1 MKVWIAYPPLQGKGS
16 PMLTQ
21 NRQFQWYHVPSYIYP
36 VVSAYAATL
45 LDRAG
50 FEVTW
55 ADGITQRW
63 TYEQFLRRFEAEQ
76 PDIVAIE
83 TKTPVVR
90 QHWRIIRDLKERS
103 PQSNIVLV
111 GDHVTALPEESML
124 QSPVDYVITGGH
136 YDVTL
141 LGLARHLR
149 DGEDMP
155 PGIWYR
161 KGEIKNS
168 GPFIT
173 HLDLNSL
180 PYIDRALTQ
189 AHLYGEKWKKRV
201 PFFYTMAGRDCPW
214 GKCTFCA
221 WTTLYPRFSVRTP
234 ENLLD
239 EIGFLIEQ
247 YGVREIFD
255 DTGTFPA
262 GEWLDRFCEGMI
274 ERGYNN
280 EILFSINMRYGM
292 LKPHQ
297 PELMKKAGFRKLK
310 MGLESANQA
319 TLDRIN
325 KGITVRDIIED
336 SKRISQAGLD
346 IQLTIMVGYPW
357 ETREDAQRTVDLA
370 NQLMSNG
377 YAEMLQA
384 TIVVPYPGTPLYQEA
399 VEKGWFR
406 IEPTDY
412 DRFDMSETV
421 FNMPDMTAEEVN
433 KICAEVYK
441 AFLKPRYIW
450 QQLTRIRSLRD
461 LDYIWRG
468 AVAVTGHLRDFLEER
483 RSERASHC
491 SPNPGTSGGGI

>member
-36 VVSAYAATL
+36 LVSAYAATM
-45 LDRAG
+45 LDREG

-55 ADGITQRW
+55 ADGITQQW
-63 TYEQFLRRFEAEQ
+63 TYEYFLRRFEEEQ
-76 PDIVAIE
+76 PDLVAME

-90 QHWRIIRDLKERS
+90 QHWRIIGDLKERY
-103 PQSNIVLV
+103 PQTRVVLM
-111 GDHVTALPEESML
+111 GDHVTALPEESL
-124 QSPVDYVITGGH
+124 LRSLVDYVITGGH

-149 DGEDMP
+149 DGTDMP
-155 PGIWYR
+155 QGIWYR
-161 KGEIKNS
+161 DGETIRNT
-168 GPFIT
+168 GPFLT
-173 HLDLNSL
+173 HVDLNSL
-180 PYIDRALTQ
+180 PFIDRTLTQ

-239 EIGFLIEQ
+239 EIGFLIEHH
-247 YGVREIFD
+247 GAREIFD

-274 ERGYNN
+274 ERGYNK

-310 MGLESANQA
+310 MGLESANQG

-325 KGITVRDIIED
+325 KGITVQDIIEG
-336 SKRISQAGLD
+336 SKQISQAGLD
-346 IQLTIMVGYPW
+346 IQLTVMIGYPW
-357 ETREDAQRTVDLA
+357 ETKEDALRTIDLA

-406 IEPTDY
+406 IDPTDY
-412 DRFDMSETV
+412 DRFDMTETV
-421 FNMPDMTAEEVN
+421 FNMPDMTPEEVN
-433 KICAEVYK
+433 EMCAGVYR
-441 AFLKPRYIW
+441 AFLKPKYVLR
-450 QQLTRIRSLRD
+450 QLTRVRSLQD
-461 LDYIWRG
+461 LDYIKRG
-468 AVAVTGHLRDFLEER
+468 AIAVIGHLKDFLAER
-483 RSERASHC
+483 SA
-491 SPNPGTSGGGI
+491 G